1 MDRRPPRSGRRE
13 GRLRGGSLA
22 SRHVLRWLAVSTPA
36 VLIGLGTA
44 VGAAAEPPP
53 PSTEPTAAD
62 PGDSPEFERK
72 LAELAFALYLGN
84 ELDVEAGSYS
94 CTEPPA
100 LEPGETITCF
110 TLTDSDRVVVV
121 RTELTDTSGI
131 YEFELVSDHAISPA
145 DTAPTTTTT
154 TTTPGTTTTL
164 PTPVLITT
172 PTPLSVADAAVLAF
186 GASVNQDSEAFV
198 GNLVGGDETLVES
211 ADYHWD
217 PATATVV
224 LSVTLDPTLAQST
237 DLAAWVI
244 ARDRAAALWGPD
256 TPFRAEG
263 ATIEPG
269 LDVIVNGVAYRS
281 DFDLSVQL
289 AEETI
294 AMADWLAASRTG

>member
-1 MDRRPPRSGRRE
+1 VL
-13 GRLRGGSLA
+13 LRC
-22 SRHVLRWLAVSTPA
+22 LAVSTPA
-36 VLIGLGTA
+36 LLLGL
-44 VGAAAEPPP
+44 VPAAATAATAAEAAP
-53 PSTEPTAAD
+53 PSTEPTDAD
-62 PGDSPEFERK
+62 SADSPEFERK

-100 LEPGETITCF
+100 LEPGESITCF
-110 TLTDSDRVVVV
+110 TLTDSDRVVVA
-121 RTELTDTSGI
+121 RTELTGTSGV

-145 DTAPTTTTT
+145 DTSPTTTTT

-186 GASVNQDSEAFV
+186 GASVNEDSEAFV
-198 GNLVGGDETLVES
+198 DNLVNGDDALVES

-224 LSVTLDPTLAQST
+224 LSVTLEPTLSQST

-244 ARDRAAALWGPD
+244 ARDRAVALWGPD
-256 TPFRAEG
+256 TPFRAAG
-263 ATIEPG
+263 ATIEPS

-294 AMADWLAASRTG
+294 EMADWLAASRAG